1 MEIASALRCEA
12 QEAPGYTRC
21 ADDGKPARLT
31 GKLTCVETVLCPFHG
46 LQMADEE
53 GYLVEWLG

>member
-12 QEAPGYTRC
+12 IETANRERC
-21 ADDGKPARLT
+21 CDDGKPARLT